1 MRSGAALAI
10 LLAAGLGAGCSIVPA
25 LPLPQAPQEPTLA
38 EAGARLAQRTPCCR
52 DWSEL
57 AFRARLPAEPQ
68 RFRFDDP
75 MPVVEIDGQRSY
87 ALGLR
92 LPAADPPYSVLFKA
106 ELSGRWLRT
115 SYLFAPTVVLLDADL
130 RTLRVVDVPL
140 CESIGLTDAT
150 TGAFGR
156 VDVDDPRA
164 RFMVV
169 ASSARQ
175 LAATTYWEQSP
186 AGLGNDVLTGGS
198 GTLGK
203 PPTMASSG
211 SFQIPHGPA
220 GTLHVGRLTPKYAR
234 VLDDA
239 ICGKPG
245 QGQGLLKD
253 VRDVIRKQF

>member
-1 MRSGAALAI
+1 MRAGIAATI
-10 LLAAGLGAGCSIVPA
+10 VLAAGLGAGCSIVPA

-38 EAGARLAQRTPCCR
+38 EAGARLAQRSPCCR

-57 AFRARLPAEPQ
+57 GFHTRLPTEPQ
-68 RFRFDDP
+68 RFRFDDS

-92 LPAADPPYSVLFKA
+92 LPAADPPYAVLFKA
-106 ELSGRWLRT
+106 ELSGRWLRA

-130 RTLRVVDVPL
+130 RPLRVVDVPL

-156 VDVDDPRA
+156 VNVDDPRA
-164 RFMVV
+164 RFMAI

-186 AGLGNDVLTGGS
+186 AGLGNDVLVGG
-198 GTLGK
+198 GALGK
-203 PPTMASSG
+203 TPSMASSG

-253 VRDVIRKQF
+253 MRDVIRKQF